1 MRKDG
6 RSTAWTMTRREFLAS
21 SAIGTI
27 PLFVSSARAGQ
38 APGQPSSSI
47 RRGGTLVASTPWTY
61 PTMDPHISTM
71 GADMLGCGAMFN
83 LMVRLQLVDAR
94 TWEQKLVG
102 DLAESWEQP
111 DLSTIVFKLRSGV
124 TFHDGSPFTAE
135 VAAWN
140 FLRCRDHPKSF
151 LKSQMAN
158 LASAE
163 AVNRTTLR
171 LKLKSPNAGFLY
183 GLAKLQ
189 SGVAFI
195 SKTAIDKLGDEGFA
209 RSPVGTGPFRFKQWI
224 TDDRL
229 ITERNPSYFEKGAD
243 GKPLP
248 YLDGFVHRYV
258 PDPSVALVDM
268 RAGTV
273 HLLERVPAKDA
284 ATAKADQS
292 LATYELPWVG
302 DVYFYGGFNVKKPP
316 FNDVRV
322 RQAALYGVDREG
334 MAKAIGFGFG
344 TPYYYGEW
352 AKGTLGY
359 DESIVKQEYNPAKVT
374 ELLKAAGYPDGISI
388 ELKVISREPENTIGE
403 FVQQMWTA
411 VGIKTKLVAME
422 RLSWI
427 DSVRAMNFDT
437 CFWRG
442 SFSFTTGDPDT
453 ETARIACGAPSNW
466 AQWCDPD
473 VDKMMKQGAAVTD
486 RKKRHESY
494 REALRLMQ
502 ERAYL
507 YSGIAVPWV
516 NVARKEVQGLTHSFS
531 QPVVKSAWLA
541 A

>member
-1 MRKDG
+1 MHK
-6 RSTAWTMTRREFLAS
+6 RSGPTGGVTRRQFLLS
-21 SAIGTI
+21 SAMATI
-27 PLFVSSARAGQ
+27 PLVASSSQAGQ
-38 APGQPSSSI
+38 APAPGI

-61 PTMDPHISTM
+61 PTMDPHLSTM
-71 GADMLGCGAMFN
+71 GADMLGCGAMYN
-83 LMVRLQLVDAR
+83 MMVRLQLADAK
-94 TWEQKLVG
+94 TWEQRLVG

-111 DLSTIVFKLRSGV
+111 DLSTIVFKLKSGV

-140 FLRCRDHPKSF
+140 FLRCRDHPKAF
-151 LKSQMAN
+151 LKSQLAN

-163 AVNRTTLR
+163 AVNQTTLR
-171 LKLKSPNAGFLY
+171 LKLKNPNAGFLI

-189 SGVAFI
+189 TGVAFV
-195 SKTAIDKLGDEGFA
+195 SKTAMDKLGEEGFA
-209 RSPVGTGPFRFKQWI
+209 RNPVGTGPFRFKQWI

-229 ITERNPSYFEKGAD
+229 ITERNPNYFETGAD

-284 ATAKADQS
+284 ATAKADQG

-322 RQAALYGVDREG
+322 RQAALYGIDREG

-344 TPYYYGEW
+344 QPYYYGEW

-359 DESIVKQEYNPAKVT
+359 DESIVKYEYNPAKVT
-374 ELLKAAGYPDGISI
+374 ELLKAAGFPNGISI
-388 ELKVISREPENTIGE
+388 ELKVIAREPESTIGE

-442 SFSFTTGDPDT
+442 GFGSTTGDPDT

-466 AQWCDPD
+466 AQWCDPE
-473 VDKMMKQGAAVTD
+473 VDKMMKQGAAVID
-486 RKKRHESY
+486 PKKRHEAY

-531 QPVVKSAWLA
+531 QPVLKSTWLA